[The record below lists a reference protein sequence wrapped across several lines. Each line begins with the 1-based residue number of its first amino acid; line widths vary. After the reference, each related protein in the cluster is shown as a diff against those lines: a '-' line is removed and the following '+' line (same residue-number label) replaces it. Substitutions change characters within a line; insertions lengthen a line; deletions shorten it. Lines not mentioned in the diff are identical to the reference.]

1 MTASIR
7 TGAVA
12 LAIAVGLLAGAPAS
26 AQPQAQAQVQT
37 QAQIQAPP
45 SPEQVRLGVQFAG
58 QMLDVI
64 DLNALM
70 AKQMATTFAG
80 QDGEIFKI
88 EPKWRDLFLEGMTEE
103 FKADHAAIVTVLGR
117 AFAKAFTADELKVG
131 VTLFSDPV
139 MPRVMKALMAG
150 QPAPADA
157 KPQTATLQAM
167 GTPAGRSFLAKF
179 SNLGPIMDQ
188 AKSDFVHV
196 LVPGF
201 FQRFGDKAMVLERQR
216 RQAEGLPAAG
226 G

>member
-1 MTASIR
+1 M
-7 TGAVA
+7 GAIA
-12 LAIAVGLLAGAPAS
+12 LAAVIGLAA
-26 AQPQAQAQVQT
+26 AQPALAQAQAPA
-37 QAQIQAPP
+37 QAQA
-45 SPEQVRLGVQFAG
+45 SPEQVRLGIQFAD
-58 QMLDVI
+58 QMLNVI

-80 QDGEIFKI
+80 KDGEIFNI
-88 EPKWRDLFLEGMTEE
+88 EPKWRDMFLEGMTEE

-117 AFAKAFTADELKVG
+117 AFAKAFTTDELKVG
-131 VTLFSDPV
+131 LALFSDPV
-139 MPRVMKALMAG
+139 MPRVMKALLAG
-150 QPAPADA
+150 QPVPADA
-157 KPQTATLQAM
+157 KPQTATLQLI
-167 GTPAGRSFLAKF
+167 GSPAGQTFLAKF
-179 SNLGPIMDQ
+179 GNLGPIMDG